1 MDPAQIVPTGE
12 DRFGSTLVLGI
23 DHFFGNNMNIFTK

>member
-12 DRFGSTLVLGI
+12 VRFGSTLVLGI
-23 DHFFGNNMNIFTK
+23 DNFFVTI

>member
-12 DRFGSTLVLGI
+12 VRFVSTLVLGI
-23 DHFFGNNMNIFTK
+23 DHFFVTI